1 MLLSQYYNQL
11 FSYEFK
17 PPKLKILKTQRLD
30 SESLGIRLYYKLE
43 LYSDGEKYVI
53 YILRY
58 PNGYYA
64 RIAEEISARYY
75 TGRILNSNTPSDAKK
90 ETLEL
95 LRNRGAEYFEKGNL
109 SPSIE
114 FSKISKDDIYHI
126 AKQMRPVLVA
136 RKNKYQVK

>member
-1 MLLSQYYNQL
+1 M
-11 FSYEFK
+11 
-17 PPKLKILKTQRLD
+17 
-30 SESLGIRLYYKLE
+30 
-43 LYSDGEKYVI
+43 I

-109 SPSIE
+109 RPSIE